1 LNLKQSSAI
10 SSMCTVQQK
19 AAGIT
24 AELWTYLLVRTWTAW
39 LFFVWLSYLV

>member
-24 AELWTYLLVRTWTAW
+24 AEL
-39 LFFVWLSYLV
+39 